1 MSSIVYFVFEQS
13 LVTSLDIRVPE
24 EINIPMN
31 NISSFTAIKIG
42 RYKNRLVVQTT
53 YIGYPGCR

>member
-1 MSSIVYFVFEQS
+1 LSSIVYFVFEQS
-13 LVTSLDIRVPE
+13 LVTSLVTRVPE

-42 RYKNRLVVQTT
+42 HYKNRLVVQTT
-53 YIGYPGCR
+53 